1 MILYLD
7 FDGVLHPDE
16 VYIVEGKV
24 VLRAEGTLF
33 MWADRLAEAL
43 ADRPGVRVV
52 LSTSWVREVGF
63 IKAKA
68 ALPEAIQKRV
78 IGSTFHTSMAGGW
91 ATDSSDDWRDR
102 TRYQQIAADIRRR
115 AIGQKWVAI
124 DDDVEGWAESARGNL
139 VQTDPAR
146 GLGDDAALARLVALL
161 AGLSI

>member
-16 VYIVEGKV
+16 VYIVKGKV

-43 ADRPGVRVV
+43 ADRPAVRVV

-63 IKAKA
+63 RKAKA
-68 ALPEAIQKRV
+68 SLPEMIQQLV
-78 IGSTFHTSMAGGW
+78 IGSTFHTRMVGGW
-91 ATDSSDDWRDR
+91 NTDSGDDWFGK
-102 TRYQQIAADIRRR
+102 TRYQQIVSDLRRR
-115 AIGQKWVAI
+115 EIGQKWVAV
-124 DDDVEGWAESARGNL
+124 DDDVKGWAESARGNL

-146 GLGDDAALARLVALL
+146 GLGDDATFARLVDLL
-161 AGLSI
+161 AG